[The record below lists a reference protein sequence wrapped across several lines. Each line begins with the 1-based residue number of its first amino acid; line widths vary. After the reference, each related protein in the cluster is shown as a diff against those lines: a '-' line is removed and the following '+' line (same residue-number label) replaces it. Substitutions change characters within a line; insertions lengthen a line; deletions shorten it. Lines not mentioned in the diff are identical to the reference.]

1 MSEGGFALLKE
12 GGHILALDID
22 STFFVACLFGL
33 QTEVI
38 VGFGGVELM
47 EISESDE
54 SADS

>member
-1 MSEGGFALLKE
+1 MSEGGFALLEE
-12 GGHILALDID
+12 GGHILALDND
-22 STFFVACLFGL
+22 STFFVSCLFGL